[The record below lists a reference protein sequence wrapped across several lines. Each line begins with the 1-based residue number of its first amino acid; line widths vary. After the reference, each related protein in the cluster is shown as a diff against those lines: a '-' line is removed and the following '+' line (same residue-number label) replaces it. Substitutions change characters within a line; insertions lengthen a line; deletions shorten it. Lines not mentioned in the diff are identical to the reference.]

1 MFLSIGLTGF
11 SMDTARIMR
20 VFRVFRFFRQ
30 LANWAMMILDS
41 LKSLF
46 GALILLGL
54 WEAVYG
60 GYMGAIWG
68 LYGGYEFGDVA
79 KMLGLDDW
87 IANIVPFCGGFA
99 APQRFSDGSI
109 SCCWVFLR
117 KQRGKDWTPL
127 RREEEFWSFGWTMGF
142 AWIYI
147 WYHLMSL
154 NIWEDGV
161 RPSQSSDSTDQWNQ
175 TQCYNTK

>member
-1 MFLSIGLTGF
+1 
-11 SMDTARIMR
+11 MDTARIMR

-68 LYGGYEFGDVA
+68 YEFGDVA

-99 APQRFSDGSI
+99 ALSDFLMDPFLVAGFSSENSGGRTEHP
-109 SCCWVFLR
+109 CAEKR
-117 KQRGKDWTPL
+117 
-127 RREEEFWSFGWTMGF
+127 SFGV
-142 AWIYI
+142 
-147 WYHLMSL
+147 L
-154 NIWEDGV
+154 DG
-161 RPSQSSDSTDQWNQ
+161 RWDLHGSTSDII
-175 TQCYNTK
+175 

>member
-1 MFLSIGLTGF
+1 MFS
-11 SMDTARIMR
+11 ARIMR

-54 WEAVYG
+54 WEA
-60 GYMGAIWG
+60 IWG

-87 IANIVPFCGGFA
+87 IGLLIVPFCRARFA
-99 APQRFSDGSI
+99 ALSD
-109 SCCWVFLR
+109 FL
-117 KQRGKDWTPL
+117 
-127 RREEEFWSFGWTMGF
+127 M
-142 AWIYI
+142 
-147 WYHLMSL
+147 
-154 NIWEDGV
+154 
-161 RPSQSSDSTDQWNQ
+161 
-175 TQCYNTK
+175 

>member
-68 LYGGYEFGDVA
+68 LYGA
-79 KMLGLDDW
+79 MSLGM
-87 IANIVPFCGGFA
+87 
-99 APQRFSDGSI
+99 
-109 SCCWVFLR
+109 LR
-117 KQRGKDWTPL
+117 KCWDWMIGL
-127 RREEEFWSFGWTMGF
+127 R
-142 AWIYI
+142 I
-147 WYHLMSL
+147 
-154 NIWEDGV
+154 
-161 RPSQSSDSTDQWNQ
+161 
-175 TQCYNTK
+175 